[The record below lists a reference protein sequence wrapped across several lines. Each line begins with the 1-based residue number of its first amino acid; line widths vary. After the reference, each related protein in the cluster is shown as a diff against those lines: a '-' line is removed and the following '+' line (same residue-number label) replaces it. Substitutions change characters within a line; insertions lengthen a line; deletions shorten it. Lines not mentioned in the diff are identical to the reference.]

1 MGVGR
6 MPNVGLLLFRAL
18 HLNCAPHPGWTNEQP
33 LGGGGCPVSLRLLAP
48 RALVDPQVYEG
59 WA

>member
-18 HLNCAPHPGWTNEQP
+18 HPNCAPHPGWTNEQP
-33 LGGGGCPVSLRLLAP
+33 WGGGRVPSVTVFTRNSGF
-48 RALVDPQVYEG
+48 G
-59 WA
+59 